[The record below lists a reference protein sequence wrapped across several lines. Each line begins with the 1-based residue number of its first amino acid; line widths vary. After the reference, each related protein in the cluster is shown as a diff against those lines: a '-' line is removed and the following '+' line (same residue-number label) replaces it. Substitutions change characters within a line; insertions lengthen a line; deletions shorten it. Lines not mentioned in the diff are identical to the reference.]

1 MDRSDRFDRILEKEN
16 RPPTRQNRVLE
27 KQTRRRPPEKS
38 DRSAADRVRSA
49 GAGGSGWPSLWTALS
64 VSIAKQKF
72 SKYFIQNL
80 RYDWCILTVVDPYES
95 KVASIITG
103 HLNNKWEK

>member
-27 KQTRRRPPEKS
+27 KQTRRRPSEKS

-49 GAGGSGWPSLWTALS
+49 GAGGSGWPDLWTALLFTK
-64 VSIAKQKF
+64 IF
-72 SKYFIQNL
+72 FIEV
-80 RYDWCILTVVDPYES
+80 C
-95 KVASIITG
+95 
-103 HLNNKWEK
+103 

>member
-1 MDRSDRFDRILEKEN
+1 MDRSDRFNRILEKEN

-49 GAGGSGWPSLWTALS
+49 GAGGSGWLGLWTALGIRMS
-64 VSIAKQKF
+64 LY
-72 SKYFIQNL
+72 SKPNF
-80 RYDWCILTVVDPYES
+80 
-95 KVASIITG
+95 
-103 HLNNKWEK
+103 

>member
-49 GAGGSGWPSLWTALS
+49 GAGGSGWPGLWTALLFTK
-64 VSIAKQKF
+64 IF
-72 SKYFIQNL
+72 FIEV
-80 RYDWCILTVVDPYES
+80 C
-95 KVASIITG
+95 
-103 HLNNKWEK
+103 

>member
-38 DRSAADRVRSA
+38 DRSA
-49 GAGGSGWPSLWTALS
+49 GAGGSGWPGLWTALLFTK
-64 VSIAKQKF
+64 IF
-72 SKYFIQNL
+72 FIEV
-80 RYDWCILTVVDPYES
+80 C
-95 KVASIITG
+95 
-103 HLNNKWEK
+103 

>member
-38 DRSAADRVRSA
+38 DRSAVDWVRSA
-49 GAGGSGWPSLWTALS
+49 GAGGSGWPGLWTALALTSIGIGHCCIAVVFLGS
-64 VSIAKQKF
+64 VYTPSPKIRCPKYSTSPHAK
-72 SKYFIQNL
+72 
-80 RYDWCILTVVDPYES
+80 THVDFLANS
-95 KVASIITG
+95 
-103 HLNNKWEK
+103 

>member
-49 GAGGSGWPSLWTALS
+49 GAGGSGWPGLWTALR
-64 VSIAKQKF
+64 Q
-72 SKYFIQNL
+72 
-80 RYDWCILTVVDPYES
+80 TVNDCLLFTYRL
-95 KVASIITG
+95 IIFFPSNHTLS
-103 HLNNKWEK
+103 HHSCDK